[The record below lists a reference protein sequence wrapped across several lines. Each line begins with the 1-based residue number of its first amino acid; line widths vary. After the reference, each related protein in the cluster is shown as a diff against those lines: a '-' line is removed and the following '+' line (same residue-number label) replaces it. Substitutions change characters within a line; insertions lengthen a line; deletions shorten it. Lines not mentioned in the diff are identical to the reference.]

1 MKYKKEFEGQNVW
14 VDKVKSFLECNQ
26 ENQEILFKFIPNIF
40 ENDVTDKEND
50 PKPISTNVKRK
61 SKRKL
66 S

>member
-14 VDKVKSFLECNQ
+14 VDKVKSFLGCNQ

-40 ENDVTDKEND
+40 ENDVTDTASE